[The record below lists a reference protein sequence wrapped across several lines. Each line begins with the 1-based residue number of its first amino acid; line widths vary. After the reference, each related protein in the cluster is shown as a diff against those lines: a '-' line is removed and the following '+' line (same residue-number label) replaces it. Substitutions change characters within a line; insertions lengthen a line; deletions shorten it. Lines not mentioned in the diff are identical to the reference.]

1 MASSAAEKIFGYPL
15 QEVIGKNVSLI
26 VPEPHKSRH
35 DRYIR
40 NYSKTGIAK
49 IIGVGRE
56 TEGEHKN
63 GEKFPIE
70 LGISEIKIGQKRL
83 FTGLVRD
90 ISQRKQTEEELRQH
104 RENLEQLVE
113 ERTRELKDTQQ
124 KLIEQAFESGRA
136 QLAAM
141 MLHNIGNAITPF
153 AAQVEALKGNL
164 PEHVVNYL
172 EKSYAEL
179 CDHIEGL
186 GTYVRENHRGQ
197 KVFAYLGELIDS
209 LKEFQGNLHLNVD
222 KMQTSL
228 DYVGDILSLQQTYAP
243 GEKEIRQMTDLNTLI
258 ESALQMQ
265 AGALDKRGI
274 AIVRDLQ
281 GDLRELLI
289 DRNRMV
295 QVLVNLIKNAYEAI
309 DARPQPGGTGQI
321 HVKSYSDKARI
332 EVEITDSGIGIDP
345 GRIEEILELGRSRKG
360 STGLGLY
367 YCKMF
372 MQNNNGLLAITSPGI
387 DQGTTLRLVFDR

>member
-1 MASSAAEKIFGYPL
+1 
-15 QEVIGKNVSLI
+15 
-26 VPEPHKSRH
+26 
-35 DRYIR
+35 
-40 NYSKTGIAK
+40 
-49 IIGVGRE
+49 
-56 TEGEHKN
+56 
-63 GEKFPIE
+63 
-70 LGISEIKIGQKRL
+70 
-83 FTGLVRD
+83 
-90 ISQRKQTEEELRQH
+90 
-104 RENLEQLVE
+104 
-113 ERTRELKDTQQ
+113 
-124 KLIEQAFESGRA
+124 
-136 QLAAM
+136 
-141 MLHNIGNAITPF
+141 
-153 AAQVEALKGNL
+153 
-164 PEHVVNYL
+164 
-172 EKSYAEL
+172 
-179 CDHIEGL
+179 
-186 GTYVRENHRGQ
+186 
-197 KVFAYLGELIDS
+197 
-209 LKEFQGNLHLNVD
+209 
-222 KMQTSL
+222 MQTSL
-228 DYVGDILSLQQTYAP
+228 DYVGNILSLQQTYTLD
-243 GEKEIRQMTDLNTLI
+243 EKEIRQMTDLNSLI

-265 AGALDKRGI
+265 AGALDERGI

-309 DARPQPGGTGQI
+309 DARPQAGGTGQI